1 MEQKELIIDENNF
14 HQYFKDCRKNKP
26 LKGEIMAKFTAM
38 ADFIDGRMKK
48 DIIDLLSNKE
58 DKVYAAIQLLRK
70 VGCATEKDSIRV
82 CKEICKDLANGMN
95 PLEVESKPYKY
106 QMESFYYTKKEYVP
120 VDDPH
125 WSIISLVNLEE
136 FLDSEGNKL
145 KMEFKFNLDSMKEKD
160 EQEVQRDSEDK
171 HPI

>member
-1 MEQKELIIDENNF
+1 MNTEELVIDENNF

-26 LKGEIMAKFTAM
+26 SKGDIMAKFTAM
-38 ADFIDGRMKK
+38 ADFIDGVMKK
-48 DIIDLLSNKE
+48 DIIDLLLNKE
-58 DKVYAAIQLLRK
+58 GKVHAAVQLLRK
-70 VGCATEKDSIRV
+70 VGCSTEKDAIRV

-95 PLEVESKPYKY
+95 PIEVEDKPYKY

-136 FLDSEGNKL
+136 FLDSQGNKL
-145 KMEFKFNLDSMKEKD
+145 KMEFKFAIDSKKEID
-160 EQEVQRDSEDK
+160 EQEVQRNPTDK
-171 HPI
+171 HTI